1 MIVRLMFHEN
11 AVNAYDENA
20 ESMLLPLS
28 SLLQHYISSLKFLS
42 CPEI

>member
-1 MIVRLMFHEN
+1 MIVKLMFHEN

-28 SLLQHYISSLKFLS
+28 SPFQHYTSPIKF
-42 CPEI
+42 

>member
-20 ESMLLPLS
+20 ESIFLLLPS
-28 SLLQHYISSLKFLS
+28 SFQYYISPIK
-42 CPEI
+42 C